1 MAANNLQE
9 AGLLLTAQGAE
20 EFKSAMKGISAATKE
35 AYSELKLAQS
45 QYDKNTSGT
54 QKLADKQKYLQKM
67 TEEYTKKEQVLKA
80 QLEQME
86 NAEERDEAAI
96 AKKRAELNN
105 CKASLNKYEESLKD
119 VTNQIKGH
127 SAQLKEW
134 GDKLK
139 NVGGKMQSL
148 GGTLT
153 KSVTAPIMG
162 VGAASVVAWK
172 EVDEGLD
179 IVTKKTGATGE
190 ALEDMQ
196 NRTRNIAK
204 TMPTDFATAGAAVGE
219 VNTRFGL
226 VGDELEDLSVKFIK
240 FAELNDTDVSSSI
253 DNVQAM
259 MAAWGVET
267 KDAGLM
273 LDLLTKAGQDS
284 GASVDTLSQQLMQNK
299 TALDDMGFSLDA
311 SVDLLANCEKNGID
325 TSTMLGGLKKA
336 LQNSAKEGKSSA
348 DALSELQEKL
358 VGAESDTEASQIAME
373 LFGNKA
379 GPAIAD
385 ACRDGRLSLEDLGY
399 AMEDL
404 AGTTESTFDGIQDPL
419 DQMTPSLNTLK
430 DTGAQLVTDLGPA
443 IVTVLGAI
451 SDGVSALNTWW
462 SGLDEK
468 QKAVI
473 LTLAGL
479 LAALGPVLSIVGSVI
494 TTIGSLVTIM
504 GAASAGGGVMAAV
517 MGALTGPIG
526 IAIAAIVAIIAVLVL
541 LITHWDQVKGKV
553 KETWEKITEYC
564 TNLKNDVTK
573 KWEEIKSNI
582 KQKIEA
588 IKADLQ
594 QKWNT
599 IKSDAVNKIT
609 GMKNDIIGKM
619 TELKSKITEKLTDI
633 KSKFTEKF
641 EEIKTKVKGVVE
653 DIKGFF
659 TNLKLKIPKPELP
672 KLPHFSLEW
681 GEKTILGQTVKYPS
695 GLHVDW
701 YAKAMSTPYMFTNP
715 AIMQTP
721 YGTIGAGEAG
731 NELMY
736 GHDALMRDIS
746 DATAANNE
754 TLIEAFINGVYN
766 AIVAALNQADLK
778 VVIGRREFGRIVREV
793 TG

>member
-1 MAANNLQE
+1 MPANNLQE
-9 AGLLLTAQGAE
+9 AGLILTAQGAD

-45 QYDKNTSGT
+45 QYDKNTSAT
-54 QKLADKQKYLQKM
+54 EKLADRQKYLQKM
-67 TEEYTKKEQVLKA
+67 TEEYTKKEQLLRA
-80 QLEQME
+80 ELAQME

-96 AKKRAELNN
+96 AKKKAEINN
-105 CKASLNKYEESLKD
+105 CKASLNKYEDALKD
-119 VTNQIKGH
+119 VTKQIEGH

-134 GDKLK
+134 GEKLK
-139 NVGGKMQSL
+139 DVGGKMQSL

-204 TMPTDFATAGAAVGE
+204 TMPTDFATAGTAVGE

-226 VGDELEDLSVKFIK
+226 TGDALEDLSVKFIK

-267 KDAGLM
+267 EDAGLM
-273 LDLLTKAGQDS
+273 LDMLTKAGQDS
-284 GASVDTLSQQLMQNK
+284 GVAVDTLSQQLMQNK
-299 TALDDMGFSLDA
+299 TALDDMGFSLDE

-325 TSTMLGGLKKA
+325 TTTMLGGLKKA
-336 LQNSAKEGKSSA
+336 LQNSAKEGKSSS

-358 VGAESDTEASQIAME
+358 LGAESDAEASQIAME

-404 AGTTESTFDGIQDPL
+404 AGTTDSTFSEIQDPL
-419 DQMTPSLNTLK
+419 DQMTPILNTLK

-451 SDGVSALNTWW
+451 SDGVSALNEWW

-479 LAALGPVLSIVGSVI
+479 LAALGPVLSVVGSVI

-517 MGALTGPIG
+517 IGALTGPIG
-526 IAIAAIVAIIAVLVL
+526 IAVAAIAALIAIGTALYLNWDKVCQWASTTKDNVL
-541 LITHWDQVKGKV
+541 QA
-553 KETWEKITEYC
+553 
-564 TNLKNDVTK
+564 
-573 KWEEIKSNI
+573 WEEIKSGI
-582 KQKIEA
+582 SEKIESAKEKVHDA
-588 IKADLQ
+588 I
-594 QKWNT
+594 
-599 IKSDAVNKIT
+599 
-609 GMKNDIIGKM
+609 
-619 TELKSKITEKLTDI
+619 EK
-633 KSKFTEKF
+633 
-641 EEIKTKVKGVVE
+641 
-653 DIKGFF
+653 IKGFF
-659 TNLKLKIPKPELP
+659 DFQWKLPHID
-672 KLPHFSLEW
+672 LPHFSID
-681 GEKTILGQTVKYPS
+681 GEFSLNPPS
-695 GLHVDW
+695 IPHFSVDW
-701 YAKAMSTPYMFTNP
+701 YKSG
-715 AIMQTP
+715 AIFD
-721 YGTIGAGEAG
+721 GASIIGVGEAG
-731 NELMY
+731 PEAVVPLSGESMRPFARAIAEEMGDGGTYTIIVPVMLDGREIARATVTYTREEL
-736 GHDALMRDIS
+736 
-746 DATAANNE
+746 
-754 TLIEAFINGVYN
+754 
-766 AIVAALNQADLK
+766 
-778 VVIGRREFGRIVREV
+778 RRLDRIDSRKA
-793 TG
+793 GLAW

>member
-1 MAANNLQE
+1 MPANNLQE
-9 AGLLLTAQGAE
+9 AGLILTAQGAD

-45 QYDKNTSGT
+45 QYDKNTSAT
-54 QKLADKQKYLQKM
+54 EKLADRQKYLQKM
-67 TEEYTKKEQVLKA
+67 TEEYTKKEQLLRA
-80 QLEQME
+80 ELAQME

-96 AKKRAELNN
+96 AKKKTEINN
-105 CKASLNKYEESLKD
+105 CKASLNKYEDALKD
-119 VTNQIKGH
+119 VTKQIEGH

-134 GDKLK
+134 GEKLK
-139 NVGGKMQSL
+139 DVGGKMQSL

-204 TMPTDFATAGAAVGE
+204 TMPTDFATAGTAVGE

-226 VGDELEDLSVKFIK
+226 TGDALEDLSVKFIK

-253 DNVQAM
+253 DNVQSM
-259 MAAWGVET
+259 MEAWGVET
-267 KDAGLM
+267 EDAGLM
-273 LDLLTKAGQDS
+273 LDMLTKAGQDS

-299 TALDDMGFSLDA
+299 TALDEMGFSLDE

-358 VGAESDTEASQIAME
+358 MGAETDAEASQIAME

-404 AGTTESTFDGIQDPL
+404 AGTTDSTFSEIQDPL
-419 DQMTPSLNTLK
+419 DQMTPILNTLK

-451 SDGVSALNTWW
+451 SDGVSALNEWW
-462 SGLDEK
+462 SSLDER

-479 LAALGPVLSIVGSVI
+479 LAALGPVLSVVGSVVS
-494 TTIGSLVTIM
+494 TIGSLVTIM

-517 MGALTGPIG
+517 IGALTGPIG
-526 IAIAAIVAIIAVLVL
+526 IAVAAIAALIAIGTALYLNWDKVCQWASTTKENVL
-541 LITHWDQVKGKV
+541 QA
-553 KETWEKITEYC
+553 
-564 TNLKNDVTK
+564 
-573 KWEEIKSNI
+573 WEEIKSGI
-582 KQKIEA
+582 SEKIESAKEKVHDA
-588 IKADLQ
+588 I
-594 QKWNT
+594 
-599 IKSDAVNKIT
+599 
-609 GMKNDIIGKM
+609 
-619 TELKSKITEKLTDI
+619 EK
-633 KSKFTEKF
+633 
-641 EEIKTKVKGVVE
+641 
-653 DIKGFF
+653 IKGFF
-659 TNLKLKIPKPELP
+659 DFEWKLPHID
-672 KLPHFSLEW
+672 LPHFSVS
-681 GEKTILGQTVKYPS
+681 GEFSLNPPS
-695 GLHVDW
+695 IPHFSVDW
-701 YAKAMSTPYMFTNP
+701 YKTG
-715 AIMQTP
+715 AIFD
-721 YGTIGAGEAG
+721 GASIIGVGEAG
-731 NELMY
+731 PEAVVPLSGESMRPFARAIAEEMGDGGTYTIIVPVMLDGREIARATVTYTREEL
-736 GHDALMRDIS
+736 
-746 DATAANNE
+746 
-754 TLIEAFINGVYN
+754 
-766 AIVAALNQADLK
+766 
-778 VVIGRREFGRIVREV
+778 RRLDRIDSRKA
-793 TG
+793 GLAW

>member
-20 EFKSAMKGISAATKE
+20 DFKSAMKAVSAATKE

-45 QYDKNTSGT
+45 QYDKNTSAT
-54 QKLADKQKYLQKM
+54 EKLADRQKYLQSV
-67 TEEYTKKEQVLKA
+67 TEEYRKKEALLRA
-80 QLEQME
+80 ELEQME

-96 AKKRAELNN
+96 SKKKTEINN
-105 CKASLNKYEESLKD
+105 CKASLNKYEDALKD
-119 VTNQIKGH
+119 VTKQIEGH

-139 NVGGKMQSL
+139 DVGGKMQSL

-204 TMPTDFATAGAAVGE
+204 TMPTDFATAGTAVGE

-226 VGDELEDLSVKFIK
+226 TGDALEDLSVKFIK

-253 DNVQAM
+253 DNVQSM

-267 KDAGLM
+267 EDAGLM
-273 LDLLTKAGQDS
+273 LDMLTKAGQDS
-284 GASVDTLSQQLMQNK
+284 GVAVDTLSQQLMQNK
-299 TALDDMGFSLDA
+299 TALDEMGFSLDE

-348 DALSELQEKL
+348 DALAELQDKL
-358 VGAESDTEASQIAME
+358 MGAESDAEASQIAME

-399 AMEDL
+399 AMDDL
-404 AGTTESTFDGIQDPL
+404 AGTTDSTFDAVQDPL
-419 DQMTPSLNTLK
+419 DQMQPILNTLK

-451 SDGVSALNTWW
+451 SDGVSALNEWW

-468 QKAVI
+468 QKNVI

-479 LAALGPVLSIVGSVI
+479 LAALGPVLSVVGSVI
-494 TTIGSLVTIM
+494 STIGSLVTIM
-504 GAASAGGGVMAAV
+504 GAASAGGGIMAGVIA
-517 MGALTGPIG
+517 ALTGPIG
-526 IAIAAIVAIIAVLVL
+526 IAIAAITALVAIGTALYL
-541 LITHWDQVKGKV
+541 NWDTICQWANTMKDNVV
-553 KETWEKITEYC
+553 SAWE
-564 TNLKNDVTK
+564 NLKSDVGSAA
-573 KWEEIKSNI
+573 ENI
-582 KQKIEA
+582 RS
-588 IKADLQ
+588 
-594 QKWNT
+594 T
-599 IKSDAVNKIT
+599 AVQ
-609 GMKNDIIGKM
+609 
-619 TELKSKITEKLTDI
+619 
-633 KSKFTEKF
+633 KFTDLKNSISEKM
-641 EEIKTKVKGVVE
+641 ESAKEKVRSAIEK
-653 DIKGFF
+653 IKGFF
-659 TNLKLKIPKPELP
+659 NFSWSLP
-672 KLPHFSLEW
+672 HIKLPHFSVS
-681 GEKTILGQTVKYPS
+681 GEFSLNPPS
-695 GLHVDW
+695 IPHFDVDW
-701 YAKAMSTPYMFTNP
+701 YAKGGVFDAPSV
-715 AIMQTP
+715 
-721 YGTIGAGEAG
+721 IGVGEAG
-731 NELMY
+731 PEAVVPLDRLWKKLDELANRIIESN
-736 GHDALMRDIS
+736 DRQ
-746 DATAANNE
+746 AAE
-754 TLIEAFINGVYN
+754 IYRALIEALSEMSF
-766 AIVAALNQADLK
+766 
-778 VVIGRREFGRIVREV
+778 VISDREFARLLRKHGAIK
-793 TG
+793 

>member
-1 MAANNLQE
+1 M
-9 AGLLLTAQGAE
+9 TAQGAE

-134 GDKLK
+134 GEKLK
-139 NVGGKMQSL
+139 SVGGKMQSL

-253 DNVQAM
+253 DNVQSM
-259 MAAWGVET
+259 MAAWNVET
-267 KDAGLM
+267 EDAGLM
-273 LDLLTKAGQDS
+273 LDMLTKAGQDS
-284 GASVDTLSQQLMQNK
+284 GVAVDTLSQQLMQNK
-299 TALDDMGFSLDA
+299 TALDDMGFSLDE

-336 LQNSAKEGKSSA
+336 LVNSAKEGKSSA

-358 VGAESDTEASQIAME
+358 VGAESDAEASQIAME

-404 AGTTESTFDGIQDPL
+404 AGTTDSTFDEIQDPL
-419 DQMTPSLNTLK
+419 DQMTPILNTLK
-430 DTGAQLVTDLGPA
+430 DTGAQLVTDLGPM
-443 IVTVLGAI
+443 IVEVLGTI
-451 SDGVSALNTWW
+451 SDGVSALNEWW
-462 SGLDEK
+462 SSLDEN
-468 QKAVI
+468 QKGVI
-473 LTLAGL
+473 LTFAGL
-479 LAALGPVLSIVGSVI
+479 LAILGPVLSIVGSVI
-494 TTIGSLVTIM
+494 STIGSLVTIM
-504 GAASAGGGVMAAV
+504 GAASAGGGVMATV
-517 MGALTGPIG
+517 IGALTGPIG
-526 IAIAAIVAIIAVLVL
+526 IAIAAVAALIAIGVALYKN
-541 LITHWDQVKGKV
+541 WDTICQWASTMRQKV
-553 KETWEKITEYC
+553 SSTWES
-564 TNLKNDVTK
+564 L
-573 KWEEIKSNI
+573 KSNVSTTAENMKSNV
-582 KQKIEA
+582 KQKF
-588 IKADLQ
+588 D
-594 QKWNT
+594 
-599 IKSDAVNKIT
+599 
-609 GMKNDIIGKM
+609 
-619 TELKSKITEKLTDI
+619 DI
-633 KSKFTEKF
+633 KRSVQEKIESARDKVHDAIEKMKSFFNFTW
-641 EEIKTKVKGVVE
+641 
-653 DIKGFF
+653 
-659 TNLKLKIPKPELP
+659 ELP
-672 KLPHFSLEW
+672 RIKLPHFSISGNFSLNP
-681 GEKTILGQTVKYPS
+681 PS
-695 GLHVDW
+695 IPHFSVDW
-701 YAKAMSTPYMFTNP
+701 YAKAMETPYLLTKP
-715 AIMQTP
+715 TVMQTP
-721 YGTIGAGEAG
+721 YGMVGAGEAG

-736 GHDALMRDIS
+736 GHSALMRDIT

-793 TG
+793 N

>member
-134 GDKLK
+134 GEKLK
-139 NVGGKMQSL
+139 SVGGKMQSL

-253 DNVQAM
+253 DNVQSM
-259 MAAWGVET
+259 MAAWNVET
-267 KDAGLM
+267 EDAGLM
-273 LDLLTKAGQDS
+273 LDMLTKAGQDS
-284 GASVDTLSQQLMQNK
+284 GVAVDTLSQQLMQNK
-299 TALDDMGFSLDA
+299 TALDDMGFSLDE

-336 LQNSAKEGKSSA
+336 LVNSAKEGKSSA

-358 VGAESDTEASQIAME
+358 VGAESDAEASQIAME

-404 AGTTESTFDGIQDPL
+404 AGTTDSTFDEIQDPL
-419 DQMTPSLNTLK
+419 DQMTPILNTLK
-430 DTGAQLVTDLGPA
+430 DTGAQLVTDLGPM
-443 IVTVLGAI
+443 IVEVLGTI
-451 SDGVSALNTWW
+451 SDGVSALNEWW
-462 SGLDEK
+462 SSLDEN
-468 QKAVI
+468 QKGVI
-473 LTLAGL
+473 LTFAGL
-479 LAALGPVLSIVGSVI
+479 LAILGPVLSIVGSVI
-494 TTIGSLVTIM
+494 STIGSLVTIM
-504 GAASAGGGVMAAV
+504 GAASAGGGVMATV
-517 MGALTGPIG
+517 IGALTGPIG
-526 IAIAAIVAIIAVLVL
+526 IAIAAVAALIAIGVALYKN
-541 LITHWDQVKGKV
+541 WDTICQWASTMRQKV
-553 KETWEKITEYC
+553 SSTWES
-564 TNLKNDVTK
+564 L
-573 KWEEIKSNI
+573 KSNVSTTAENMKSNV
-582 KQKIEA
+582 KQKF
-588 IKADLQ
+588 D
-594 QKWNT
+594 
-599 IKSDAVNKIT
+599 
-609 GMKNDIIGKM
+609 
-619 TELKSKITEKLTDI
+619 DI
-633 KSKFTEKF
+633 KRSVQEKIESARDKVHDAIEKMKSFFNFTW
-641 EEIKTKVKGVVE
+641 
-653 DIKGFF
+653 
-659 TNLKLKIPKPELP
+659 ELP
-672 KLPHFSLEW
+672 RIKLPHFSISGNFSLNP
-681 GEKTILGQTVKYPS
+681 PS
-695 GLHVDW
+695 IPHFSVDW
-701 YAKAMSTPYMFTNP
+701 YAKAMETPYLLTKP
-715 AIMQTP
+715 TVMQTP
-721 YGTIGAGEAG
+721 YGMVGAGEAG

-736 GHDALMRDIS
+736 GHSALMRDIT

-793 TG
+793 N

>member
-1 MAANNLQE
+1 MPANNLQE
-9 AGLLLTAQGAE
+9 AGLILTAQGAD

-45 QYDKNTSGT
+45 QYDKNTSAT
-54 QKLADKQKYLQKM
+54 EKLADRQKYLQKM
-67 TEEYTKKEQVLKA
+67 TEEYTKKEQLLRA
-80 QLEQME
+80 ELAQME

-96 AKKRAELNN
+96 AKKKAEINN
-105 CKASLNKYEESLKD
+105 CKASLNKYEDALKD
-119 VTNQIKGH
+119 VTKQIEGH

-139 NVGGKMQSL
+139 DVGGKMQSL

-204 TMPTDFATAGAAVGE
+204 TMPTDFATAGTAVGE

-226 VGDELEDLSVKFIK
+226 TGDALEDLSVKFIK

-253 DNVQAM
+253 DNVQSM

-267 KDAGLM
+267 EDAGLM
-273 LDLLTKAGQDS
+273 LDMLTKAGQDS
-284 GASVDTLSQQLMQNK
+284 GVSVDTLSQQLMQNK
-299 TALDDMGFSLDA
+299 TALDDMGFSLDE

-358 VGAESDTEASQIAME
+358 MGAESDAEASQIAME

-399 AMEDL
+399 SMEDL
-404 AGTTESTFDGIQDPL
+404 AGTTDSTFSEIQDPL
-419 DQMTPSLNTLK
+419 DQMTPILNTLK

-443 IVTVLGAI
+443 IVEVLGFI
-451 SDGVSALNTWW
+451 SEKVSALNEWW
-462 SGLDEK
+462 GGLDEK
-468 QKAVI
+468 QKTVI

-479 LAALGPVLSIVGSVI
+479 LAALGPVLSVVGSVVS
-494 TTIGSLVTIM
+494 TIGSLVTIM

-517 MGALTGPIG
+517 IGALTGPIG
-526 IAIAAIVAIIAVLVL
+526 IAVAAIAALIAIGTALYLNWDKVCQWASTTKENVL
-541 LITHWDQVKGKV
+541 KA
-553 KETWEKITEYC
+553 WE
-564 TNLKNDVTK
+564 D
-573 KWEEIKSNI
+573 IKS
-582 KQKIEA
+582 
-588 IKADLQ
+588 
-594 QKWNT
+594 
-599 IKSDAVNKIT
+599 
-609 GMKNDIIGKM
+609 G
-619 TELKSKITEKLTDI
+619 ITEKI
-633 KSKFTEKF
+633 ESAKEK
-641 EEIKTKVKGVVE
+641 VHDAVE
-653 DIKGFF
+653 KIKGFF
-659 TNLKLKIPKPELP
+659 DFDWELP
-672 KLPHFSLEW
+672 DLKLPHIVVGGYIDVPVL
-681 GEKTILGQTVKYPS
+681 GTIPDPTQLR
-695 GLHVDW
+695 VDW
-701 YAKAMSTPYMFTNP
+701 YKTGGVFDAPSV
-715 AIMQTP
+715 
-721 YGTIGAGEAG
+721 IGVGEAG
-731 NELMY
+731 PEAVVPLSGESMRPFARAIAEEMGDGGTYTIIVPVMLDGREIARATVTYTREEL
-736 GHDALMRDIS
+736 
-746 DATAANNE
+746 
-754 TLIEAFINGVYN
+754 
-766 AIVAALNQADLK
+766 
-778 VVIGRREFGRIVREV
+778 RRLDRIDSRKA
-793 TG
+793 GLAW

>member
-1 MAANNLQE
+1 MAAASPTKDSGVRNMAANNLQE
-9 AGLLLTAQGAE
+9 AGLILTAQGAE

-54 QKLADKQKYLQKM
+54 QKLADKHKYLQKM

-96 AKKRAELNN
+96 AKKRAELNK

-179 IVTKKTGATGE
+179 IVTKKTGASGE

-196 NRTRNIAK
+196 NRARDIAK
-204 TMPTDFATAGAAVGE
+204 SIPTDFATAGAAVGE

-299 TALDDMGFSLDA
+299 TALDDMGFSLDE

-358 VGAESDTEASQIAME
+358 VGAESDAEASQIAME

-399 AMEDL
+399 AMEDI

-419 DQMTPSLNTLK
+419 DQMTPIINTLK

-462 SGLDEK
+462 GGLDEK

-479 LAALGPVLSIVGSVI
+479 LAALGPVLSVVGSVI

-517 MGALTGPIG
+517 IGALTGPIG
-526 IAIAAIVAIIAVLVL
+526 IAIAAVTALIAIGTALYL
-541 LITHWDQVKGKV
+541 NWDKICQWASTMKQKV
-553 KETWEKITEYC
+553 SSTWES
-564 TNLKNDVTK
+564 L
-573 KWEEIKSNI
+573 KSNVGTTVENMKSNVKQKFDDI
-582 KQKIEA
+582 KQSVQEKIESARDKVHDA
-588 IKADLQ
+588 IEKM
-594 QKWNT
+594 
-599 IKSDAVNKIT
+599 KSFFN
-609 GMKNDIIGKM
+609 
-619 TELKSKITEKLTDI
+619 
-633 KSKFTEKF
+633 FTW
-641 EEIKTKVKGVVE
+641 
-653 DIKGFF
+653 
-659 TNLKLKIPKPELP
+659 ELP
-672 KLPHFSLEW
+672 RIKLPHFSITGKFSLDPPQ
-681 GEKTILGQTVKYPS
+681 IPHFS
-695 GLHVDW
+695 VDW
-701 YAKAMSTPYMFTNP
+701 YAKAMDTPYLLTSP
-715 AIMQTP
+715 TVMQTP
-721 YGTIGAGEAG
+721 YGMVGAGEAG

-736 GHDALMRDIS
+736 GHDALMRDIT
-746 DATAANNE
+746 AAAAANNE

-778 VVIGRREFGRIVREV
+778 VVIGRREFCRIVREV
-793 TG
+793 N

>member
-1 MAANNLQE
+1 MPANNLQE
-9 AGLLLTAQGAE
+9 AGLILTAQGAD

-45 QYDKNTSGT
+45 QYDKNTSAT
-54 QKLADKQKYLQKM
+54 EKLADRQKYLQKM
-67 TEEYTKKEQVLKA
+67 TEEYTKKEQILRA
-80 QLEQME
+80 ELAQME

-96 AKKRAELNN
+96 AKKKAEINN
-105 CKASLNKYEESLKD
+105 CKASLNKYEDALKD
-119 VTNQIKGH
+119 VTKQIEGH

-139 NVGGKMQSL
+139 DVGGKMQSL

-204 TMPTDFATAGAAVGE
+204 TMPTDFATAGTAVGE

-226 VGDELEDLSVKFIK
+226 TGDALEDLSVKFIK

-253 DNVQAM
+253 DNVQSM

-267 KDAGLM
+267 EDAGLM

-299 TALDDMGFSLDA
+299 TALDDMGFSLDE

-325 TSTMLGGLKKA
+325 TTTMLGGLKKA
-336 LQNSAKEGKSSA
+336 LQNSAKEGKSSS

-358 VGAESDTEASQIAME
+358 MGAESDAEASQIAME

-399 AMEDL
+399 AMDDL
-404 AGTTESTFDGIQDPL
+404 AGTTDSTFDAVQDPL
-419 DQMTPSLNTLK
+419 DQMTPILNTLK

-443 IVTVLGAI
+443 IVEVLGFI
-451 SDGVSALNTWW
+451 SEKVSALNEWW
-462 SGLDEK
+462 GGLDEK
-468 QKAVI
+468 QKTVI

-479 LAALGPVLSIVGSVI
+479 LAALGPVLSVVGSVI

-504 GAASAGGGVMAAV
+504 GAASAGGGVMATV
-517 MGALTGPIG
+517 IGALTGPIG
-526 IAIAAIVAIIAVLVL
+526 IAIAVITALIAIGTALYLNWDTICQWAATLKDNVVNAWETLKTGVSNAIENIKSTA
-541 LITHWDQVKGKV
+541 TQKFS
-553 KETWEKITEYC
+553 
-564 TNLKNDVTK
+564 
-573 KWEEIKSNI
+573 EIKSGI
-582 KQKIEA
+582 ESKINA
-588 IKADLQ
+588 AR
-594 QKWNT
+594 
-599 IKSDAVNKIT
+599 DAVERAIDK
-609 GMKNDIIGKM
+609 
-619 TELKSKITEKLTDI
+619 
-633 KSKFTEKF
+633 
-641 EEIKTKVKGVVE
+641 
-653 DIKGFF
+653 IKGFF
-659 TNLKLKIPKPELP
+659 NFEWKLPNI
-672 KLPHFSLEW
+672 KLPHFSVS
-681 GEKTILGQTVKYPS
+681 GEFSLNPPS
-695 GLHVDW
+695 IPHFDVDW
-701 YAKAMSTPYMFTNP
+701 YAKGGVFDAPSV
-715 AIMQTP
+715 
-721 YGTIGAGEAG
+721 IGVGEAG
-731 NELMY
+731 PEAVVPLDKLWAKLDELAQRIIESNDQRAAELYRAIIEGLSKMSFT
-736 GHDALMRDIS
+736 IS
-746 DATAANNE
+746 N
-754 TLIEAFINGVYN
+754 
-766 AIVAALNQADLK
+766 
-778 VVIGRREFGRIVREV
+778 REFARILREHGV
-793 TG
+793 TT